1 MKNGEN
7 EKKNRIVVQPAAAE
21 LSDVERRRRA
31 IAQLKVLRE
40 GQTLGMPVQ
49 DLVNEGRMRLVKRF
63 LGTD

>member
-7 EKKNRIVVQPAAAE
+7 VKKSRIVVRPAAAG

-31 IAQLKVLRE
+31 IARLKMLRE
-40 GQTLGMPVQ
+40 GQTLGVPVQ
-49 DLVNEGRMRLVKRF
+49 DLVNEGQMRLVKRF